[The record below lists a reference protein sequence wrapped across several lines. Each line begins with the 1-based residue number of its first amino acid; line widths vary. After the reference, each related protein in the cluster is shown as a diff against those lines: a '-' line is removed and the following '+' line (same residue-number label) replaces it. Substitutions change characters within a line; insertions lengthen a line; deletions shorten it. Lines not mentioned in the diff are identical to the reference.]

1 MKEIYM
7 APEHTCGSGCGH
19 QHEPSAGSGQIPS
32 AQELEE
38 LQLTQ
43 RLSQIKHKILVMS
56 GKGGVGK
63 SMIAVN
69 LAAALA
75 QTGKQVGLLDV
86 DIHGPSVPKLLSLNG
101 RRIGLAE
108 EGIVPVPYNDNL
120 KAMSIGFL
128 LRQEDDALI
137 WRGPMKIG
145 VIKQFLKDVV
155 WGQLDYL
162 VIDLPPGTGDEPL
175 SVCQMIADA
184 AGAIV
189 VTTPQE
195 LALIDVRKCITFCRQ
210 LNLKVLGVVENM
222 SGFACPHCQET
233 SDIFKSGG
241 GEKMAEEMGLPFLGR
256 IPIDPLVAQSGDEGV
271 PFVIKYAG
279 SASTKAFENILP
291 TILELEKNHAFNL
304 NQPKTSAPPMCADG
318 SQAMRIALPTAE
330 GKLALH
336 FGHCAQ
342 FALIDCDLE
351 NQKVIQRELIDAPPH
366 QPGLL
371 PTWLAERDVNLIIAG
386 GMGQRAHDLFT
397 EKNIDVVI
405 GAPAAPI
412 EQIVTSYLQGTLQTG
427 ENVCD
432 H

>member
-1 MKEIYM
+1 M
-7 APEHTCGSGCGH
+7 APEHTCGSGCGEH
-19 QHEPSAGSGQIPS
+19 NHEPSAGSGQSAS
-32 AQELEE
+32 AQAMEE
-38 LQLTQ
+38 LQLIE

-63 SMIAVN
+63 SMVAVN

-75 QTGKQVGLLDV
+75 KAGKKVGLLDV

-101 RRIGLAE
+101 QRVGVE
-108 EGIVPVPYNDNL
+108 EAGIVPVPYNDNL

-175 SVCQMIADA
+175 SVCQMIEDAD
-184 AGAIV
+184 GAIV

-210 LNLKVLGVVENM
+210 LNLNVLGVVENM

-241 GEKMAEEMGLPFLGR
+241 GEKMAEEMGVAFLGR
-256 IPIDPLVAQSGDEGV
+256 IPIDPAIAQSGDDGE
-271 PFVIKYAG
+271 PFVIKYAD
-279 SASTKAFENILP
+279 SATAKAFENILP
-291 TILELEKNHAFNL
+291 TILALKKNQPTIP
-304 NQPKTSAPPMCADG
+304 NQPKTSAPPMCSDG
-318 SQAMRIALPTAE
+318 SQAMRIALPCAE

-342 FALIDCDLE
+342 FALIDCDVE
-351 NQKVIQRELIDAPPH
+351 NKKVIQRELVDAPPH

-386 GMGQRAHDLFT
+386 GMGQRARDLFT

-405 GAPAAPI
+405 GAPAEPI
-412 EQIVTSYLQGTLQTG
+412 EQIVTSYLQGALQTG
-427 ENVCD
+427 ENICD

>member
-1 MKEIYM
+1 M
-7 APEHTCGSGCGH
+7 APEHTCGSGCGGH
-19 QHEPSAGSGQIPS
+19 QNEPSTGTGQNAA

-38 LQLTQ
+38 LQLAQ

-63 SMIAVN
+63 SMVAVN

-75 QTGKQVGLLDV
+75 RSGKQVGLLDV

-101 RRIGLAE
+101 QRIGVEE

-145 VIKQFLKDVV
+145 VIKQFLKDVD

-175 SVCQMIADA
+175 SICQMIEDAD
-184 AGAIV
+184 GAIV

-195 LALIDVRKCITFCRQ
+195 LALIDVRKCISFCRQ

-222 SGFACPHCQET
+222 SGFACPHCQKT

-241 GEKMAEEMGLPFLGR
+241 GEKMAQDMGVPFMGR
-256 IPIDPLVAQSGDEGV
+256 IPIDPAVTQAADDGI
-271 PFVIKYAG
+271 PFVIEYTD
-279 SASTKAFENILP
+279 SATTKAFENILP
-291 TILELEKNHAFNL
+291 TILELKKK
-304 NQPKTSAPPMCADG
+304 QPTNPIPSEISAPPSCAQR
-318 SQAMRIALPTAE
+318 SNTMRIALPVAE
-330 GKLALH
+330 GKLAMH

-351 NQKVIQRELIDAPPH
+351 NKKVIQRELVDAPPH
-366 QPGLL
+366 EPGLL
-371 PTWLAERDVNLIIAG
+371 PAWLAERNVNIIIAG

-397 EKNIDVVI
+397 EKNIKVII
-405 GAPAAPI
+405 GAPAESV
-412 EQIVTSYLQGTLQTG
+412 EQIVTSYLQGALQTG
-427 ENVCD
+427 ENICD